1 MNYCPYYFVGN
12 RRYILVQ
19 RLKYFSYEQNNHPIF
34 LSKQWNINQKLRIEE
49 HFTQT
54 TEKSTP

>member
-1 MNYCPYYFVGN
+1 MNYCVGN